1 MVESS
6 HEKFHEYWHEAEKQ
20 TSQNERNINYQHT
33 VFPLQ
38 LKSIGIKTLSMT
50 TFHLNIKTL
59 FTLPKFNLITELAI

>member
-20 TSQNERNINYQHT
+20 TSQNERNINYQHK

-38 LKSIGIKTLSMT
+38 LKFIGIKNPLYDDFSPE
-50 TFHLNIKTL
+50 H
-59 FTLPKFNLITELAI
+59 